1 MVFKISLE
9 QSRNNSYRIVSFFIL
24 LMHALLF
31 GYFYLKSVEYKWLL
45 LLGCFINFL
54 TLASLFLPTSIKEKT
69 RTSFSITLIIN
80 AFIWFGLDNIL
91 MGLLVIVL
99 VIMNFYTK
107 KKPVVIFSDDYILY
121 PSFPSRKFYWKD
133 VQGVI
138 IKDDILTID
147 FKNNALI
154 QQKIE
159 SHHAPALNIMAFN
172 AFIETKLGAT
182 KVLFSL

>member
-1 MVFKISLE
+1 MVFKINLE

-31 GYFYLKSVEYKWLL
+31 GYFYLKSIEYKLLL
-45 LLGCFINFL
+45 LLGCIINIL
-54 TLASLFLPTSIKEKT
+54 TLASLFLPKHLKEKT
-69 RTSFSITLIIN
+69 KTIFFITLIIN
-80 AFIWFGLDNIL
+80 ACVWFVLGNIL
-91 MGLLVIVL
+91 MGLLLIVL
-99 VIMNFYTK
+99 VIMNFYTE

-121 PSFPSRKFYWKD
+121 PSFPLRKFYWKD
-133 VQGVI
+133 VQGII

-147 FKNNALI
+147 LKNNSLI

-159 SHHAPALNIMAFN
+159 SHHAAALNIMAFN

-182 KVLFSL
+182 GLHSL

>member
-1 MVFKISLE
+1 MVFKINLE

-31 GYFYLKSVEYKWLL
+31 GYFYLQSPGNKWPL
-45 LLGCFINFL
+45 LLGCIVNFL
-54 TLASLFLPTSIKEKT
+54 SLALFFLPPSIKQ
-69 RTSFSITLIIN
+69 RTKRIFSIALIIN
-80 AFIWFGLDNIL
+80 ASIWFGLGNIL
-91 MGLLVIVL
+91 MGLLLIVL
-99 VIMNFYTK
+99 VVMNYYTE

-121 PSFPSRKFYWKD
+121 PSFPSRKIYWKD

-147 FKNNALI
+147 LKNNALI

-159 SHHAPALNIMAFN
+159 SHQATSLNLMAFN
-172 AFIETKLGAT
+172 AFIETKLVA
-182 KVLFSL
+182 SQS